1 MGLKARTVPE
11 MLLLIAKVEC
21 AVEICANLRQRHV
34 DRVDSGPSDTLYPSL
49 KVSVACR
56 KSEGILGKLPTARKR
71 FLFLLRLK
79 LKRNQPETPRQ

>member
-34 DRVDSGPSDTLYPSL
+34 DRVDSGPSDTL
-49 KVSVACR
+49 
-56 KSEGILGKLPTARKR
+56 
-71 FLFLLRLK
+71 
-79 LKRNQPETPRQ
+79 